1 MIAARYPHIS
11 LDTYLARERES
22 AEKHE
27 YLDGLVYMMAGASVT
42 HVRITSNTSR
52 SLGNQLA
59 DRPCDVFSSDMRV
72 RTPSGLVAYPD
83 VVVVCGEPYLQDD
96 RGDVLLNPVVVIEV
110 LSPSTEEYDRTTKFD
125 HYRTIPWLKEYVLIA
140 QEVRRI
146 ERRSRIDIEW
156 EVTVIDDPDGR
167 IDLAPI
173 GCTLALA
180 DVYARVQF

>member
-1 MIAARYPHIS
+1 M
-11 LDTYLARERES
+11 
-22 AEKHE
+22 
-27 YLDGLVYMMAGASVT
+27 
-42 HVRITSNTSR
+42 
-52 SLGNQLA
+52 
-59 DRPCDVFSSDMRV
+59 
-72 RTPSGLVAYPD
+72 
-83 VVVVCGEPYLQDD
+83 
-96 RGDVLLNPVVVIEV
+96 
-110 LSPSTEEYDRTTKFD
+110 
-125 HYRTIPWLKEYVLIA
+125 LIA